1 MIITEEKQT
10 DLLYRLKNTFQ
21 ELTDCL
27 SGNHLP
33 IDGPFDN
40 KITINGIEYDKS
52 RLIEFDKKELK
63 ACILRFNSS
72 LNFPGPK
79 RPWQ

>member
-40 KITINGIEYDKS
+40 K
-52 RLIEFDKKELK
+52 
-63 ACILRFNSS
+63 
-72 LNFPGPK
+72 
-79 RPWQ
+79 

>member
-40 KITINGIEYDKS
+40 KITINGIEYDLS
-52 RLIEFDKKELK
+52 LIH
-63 ACILRFNSS
+63 I
-72 LNFPGPK
+72 
-79 RPWQ
+79 